1 MKILETNPYS
11 YCDFGDKR
19 LTRRAVSIAEHL
31 SVKYGQ
37 PLSKIFKSASDPGQT
52 YLKVAQ

>member
-11 YCDFGDKR
+11 RCDFRDKR
-19 LTRRAVSIAEHL
+19 LTRRAVSIAECL

-37 PLSKIFKSASDPGQT
+37 PLSKIFKSQ
-52 YLKVAQ
+52 